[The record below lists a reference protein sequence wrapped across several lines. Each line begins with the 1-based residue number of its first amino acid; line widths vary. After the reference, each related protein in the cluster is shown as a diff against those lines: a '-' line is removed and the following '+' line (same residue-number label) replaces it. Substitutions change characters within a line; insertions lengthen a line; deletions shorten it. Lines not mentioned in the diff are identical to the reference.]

1 MNHLTFL
8 MYGFLALL
16 AAPKAHALVDSEQ
29 IRHEVIAH
37 VKAIYASRYSPQSLD
52 KNVEILP
59 SNLDARLSLKPCDE
73 PLDKRITS
81 NAVMA
86 HNITVKVSC
95 TGTNRWTIYV
105 PVTVNIYQEV
115 AVASRNL
122 GRGVQISES
131 DIMMTKTNVAQ
142 AGTGYFENAEAIL
155 GMEVKRHLRAGDT
168 ITASQLTAPTVI
180 KRGEQVALES
190 NVAGIKVVAT
200 AKALSN
206 GRLGAPIRVQNTQSK
221 RIIEAFVAAPGRVST
236 QRVAP

>member
-1 MNHLTFL
+1 MNHLIFL
-8 MYGFLALL
+8 MYGFLAVVVT
-16 AAPKAHALVDSEQ
+16 PTAHALVDSEQ

-37 VKAIYASRYSPQSLD
+37 VKEVYASRFSPQSLD
-52 KNVEILP
+52 NNVEILP
-59 SNLDARLSLKPCDE
+59 SNLDARLNLKPCDSVLE
-73 PLDKRITS
+73 KRITS
-81 NAVMA
+81 AAIMA

-142 AGTGYFENAEAIL
+142 AGTGYFDNAKALL

-168 ITASQLTAPTVI
+168 ITANQLTAPTVI

-190 NVAGIKVVAT
+190 NVAGIQVVAT

-206 GRLGAPIRVQNTQSK
+206 GQLGAPIRVQNTQSK
-221 RIIEAFVAAPGRVST
+221 RIIEAFVTAPGRVST
-236 QRVAP
+236 RPSAP